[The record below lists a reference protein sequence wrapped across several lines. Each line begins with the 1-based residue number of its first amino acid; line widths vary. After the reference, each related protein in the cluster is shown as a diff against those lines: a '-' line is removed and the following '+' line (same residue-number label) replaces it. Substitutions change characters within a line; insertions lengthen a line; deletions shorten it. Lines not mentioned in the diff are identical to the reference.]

1 MSWRREV
8 SKLGALFRRRKPA
21 DDLAE
26 EIRAHLQM
34 EEQENLES
42 GMTPDEAHYAALRR
56 FGNVTLMQE
65 KSREM
70 WGWNFVETLGQDL
83 RFGLRQLRK
92 NPGFT
97 AVAVLTL
104 ALGIGANAAIFSVL
118 YRALLRPLPYP
129 HADRLGLFGMV
140 VPASDARP
148 FLFVSAYMELRHAQT
163 PFESM
168 ASWRPGVNGCD
179 VAEPHP
185 ARMACARVESTFLP
199 TLGVSP
205 VLGQNFAS
213 EEDGPDAPQVCLISY
228 GLWQNRFGGSPAA
241 LNQLLTI
248 DGKPTRIIG
257 ILPRDFEW
265 PTLARL
271 DIVLPE
277 ELTASERTARPGI
290 VLRVYVRLKP
300 GVSFSQARAQ
310 LQPIMGQFIQSAPP
324 IFRKQIRLGLTSVRE
339 DQVGSLRLG
348 LWLLFGATLA
358 LVLLASANV
367 MNLLLARAAVRQREG
382 AVRAALGASRW
393 RLAQLAARGEHA
405 PRFRR
410 WDCRRGPGIFAAAH
424 MRRAGANGDSA
435 HWAGGVGSAGAF
447 PHRWDGAPLWCTVR
461 YSIIDGCSVVWP
473 APCGPFPRSAPS
485 ARGIRASRNAARGV
499 ARASRGWWFTP
510 GHS

>member
-1 MSWRREV
+1 MEFCCDARGGRFASAY
-8 SKLGALFRRRKPA
+8 ALAK
-21 DDLAE
+21 D
-26 EIRAHLQM
+26 
-34 EEQENLES
+34 
-42 GMTPDEAHYAALRR
+42 T
-56 FGNVTLMQE
+56 
-65 KSREM
+65 
-70 WGWNFVETLGQDL
+70 
-83 RFGLRQLRK
+83 GLH
-92 NPGFT
+92 G
-97 AVAVLTL
+97 VAVLTL

-393 RLAQLAARGEHA
+393 RLAPLRLVESTLLGLGGGIVGAGLAFLLLHICVVLAPTGIPRIGQVGLGRPELFLIVGMALLCGVLCGTASSMGVQSSGLLLAGRSLGPPHRRVGSVLVATQLAV
-405 PRFRR
+405 
-410 WDCRRGPGIFAAAH
+410 
-424 MRRAGANGDSA
+424 SLVLL
-435 HWAGGVGSAGAF
+435 AGGGLLLDTLRNVENI
-447 PHRWDGAPLWCTVR
+447 PLGMDTNHIAKALRIQGWKGRCR
-461 YSIIDGCSVVWP
+461 P
-473 APCGPFPRSAPS
+473 A
-485 ARGIRASRNAARGV
+485 
-499 ARASRGWWFTP
+499 T
-510 GHS
+510 